1 MRHMSEPAALDRRN
15 AIVVI
20 ILAVCAASIG
30 AAAETAPVQTTEFTF
45 EDLKLKVPAG
55 FTVTRVAGP
64 PLVDRP
70 VSVSFDENGGLY
82 VADSSGSNKPL
93 REQQDDPQHKVLRL
107 EDTDGDGVFDRRTVF
122 ADKLMM
128 LQGTQWY
135 RGSLYVAAPPKIWK
149 LTDTNNDGVA
159 DERVEWFDGKVPLS
173 CGNDVHGPSIGR
185 DGRLYWCKGEFSPQV
200 HDLPGRPGWKSKAAH
215 VFRARPDG
223 TDREMV
229 MTGGMNNPV
238 ELAFTPSGERILSAT
253 FISNDMGGGRDGLIH
268 AIYGGVYGREHGVLD
283 GHERTGDLLSP
294 MLSMG
299 AAAPCGTQLLVSRS
313 LGDDLAG
320 NLFVC
325 AFNLRTVFRNVLT
338 STNGTFTTV
347 STPFV
352 TGDSSDFHPTDV
364 HEDADGSLLVIDTGG
379 WYKICC
385 PTSRVEKPQVLG
397 AIYRIRRA
405 GAEPV
410 KDPRGLALDWPTI
423 APLQLA
429 HLLADA
435 RPAVAE
441 RAGDAL
447 ACIGVRAVD
456 AIKQFLIDSPSPAA
470 RQNAVWALS
479 KIDGPEARTVIRMA
493 LTDKAA
499 EVRHAASHVAG
510 LHRDAE
516 AVGALAAVLAGD
528 DAGSSR
534 AAAEAIGRLASV
546 AGVQAVL
553 AAMPK
558 AMSRSLE
565 HSFIYALIEAARPEP
580 LLAALDSP
588 HPQVVRAAIYSLDQ
602 MASRLT
608 APVLSRDRLLPL
620 CGSIEPLV
628 RDAAWWV
635 VSQHPDWAE
644 SLAGSLQAQL
654 KRAATSGPEEADG
667 IIAMVARLTV
677 RPAAAAAIAA
687 VYTESHGAET
697 AAMRRAALAVM
708 RTARPA
714 ATPKSWFDPLA
725 AMLAAGT
732 DQASVDEMSAALK
745 TLAGLSLDPVQRAA
759 IRPTALAIATAPS
772 SPPRACAL
780 ALQVAGAAD
789 APLPPTL
796 ADRLIGML
804 SAGDAAGVSPL
815 DRSAAAAA
823 LAASTLDDACLGQ
836 IASSLATLLGND
848 ASTLLPAFTRRGSGL
863 LVAAVEAISRG
874 AKPESIDR
882 ATVAAAVAALPA
894 ESRHT
899 GQKLLD
905 RIDAARAAERQTYA
919 TLAASLPD
927 GDAARGKTVF
937 ASNKAACTACHAM
950 TGIGGRIGPDLT
962 TIGAIRMPSDLL
974 EAIVLP
980 SVAFVRTYEPVAIVT
995 DDGRAFSGIIRDETA
1010 TDIVVQT
1017 SATATERIARSNIE
1031 SLELGTVSLMPK
1043 GYDSLLSLQE
1053 LADLVAYLSHS
1064 Q

>member
-528 DAGSSR
+528 DAGSSGR
-534 AAAEAIGRLASV
+534 AGGDAQGNVAVTRTLVHLRPHRGSAAGAAA
-546 AGVQAVL
+546 
-553 AAMPK
+553 
-558 AMSRSLE
+558 
-565 HSFIYALIEAARPEP
+565 
-580 LLAALDSP
+580 
-588 HPQVVRAAIYSLDQ
+588 
-602 MASRLT
+602 
-608 APVLSRDRLLPL
+608 SRDRL
-620 CGSIEPLV
+620 
-628 RDAAWWV
+628 
-635 VSQHPDWAE
+635 
-644 SLAGSLQAQL
+644 
-654 KRAATSGPEEADG
+654 
-667 IIAMVARLTV
+667 
-677 RPAAAAAIAA
+677 
-687 VYTESHGAET
+687 
-697 AAMRRAALAVM
+697 
-708 RTARPA
+708 
-714 ATPKSWFDPLA
+714 
-725 AMLAAGT
+725 
-732 DQASVDEMSAALK
+732 
-745 TLAGLSLDPVQRAA
+745 
-759 IRPTALAIATAPS
+759 PS
-772 SPPRACAL
+772 STGGAGRDLQPRPD
-780 ALQVAGAAD
+780 GFAAN
-789 APLPPTL
+789 
-796 ADRLIGML
+796 G
-804 SAGDAAGVSPL
+804 S
-815 DRSAAAAA
+815 
-823 LAASTLDDACLGQ
+823 STLTRS
-836 IASSLATLLGND
+836 IA
-848 ASTLLPAFTRRGSGL
+848 PALR
-863 LVAAVEAISRG
+863 
-874 AKPESIDR
+874 IDR
-882 ATVAAAVAALPA
+882 ATGARCSLVGRIAAPRLGRIACGQSTSSAQTGGYLRPRGGRRDHRDGCPSHGPTGRRRCDRRGLHRKPWSRDRSDA
-894 ESRHT
+894 ESGVGRDADSAAGRH
-899 GQKLLD
+899 
-905 RIDAARAAERQTYA
+905 AE
-919 TLAASLPD
+919 
-927 GDAARGKTVF
+927 
-937 ASNKAACTACHAM
+937 
-950 TGIGGRIGPDLT
+950 
-962 TIGAIRMPSDLL
+962 
-974 EAIVLP
+974 VL
-980 SVAFVRTYEPVAIVT
+980 V
-995 DDGRAFSGIIRDETA
+995 
-1010 TDIVVQT
+1010 
-1017 SATATERIARSNIE
+1017 
-1031 SLELGTVSLMPK
+1031 
-1043 GYDSLLSLQE
+1043 
-1053 LADLVAYLSHS
+1053 
-1064 Q
+1064 